1 MKGILRSSLLLAGL
15 LVPLAGCGTVMNFLP
30 DNHVFP
36 GSGEK
41 AIYGGVS
48 YDVTGAGKAEGF
60 WEALLV
66 ALLLV
71 IDLPL
76 SAGMDT
82 VTLPITIPVTLCR

>member
-1 MKGILRSSLLLAGL
+1 MLLVAVL
-15 LVPLAGCGTVMNFLP
+15 LVPLSGCGTVMNFLP

-41 AIYGGVS
+41 AVYGGVV

-60 WEALLV
+60 WETLLV
-66 ALLLV
+66 AFLLL

-76 SAGMDT
+76 SAAMDT
-82 VTLPITIPVTLCR
+82 VTLPITIPVTLSR